1 MGQPTSTV
9 SLDEMISQ
17 RQVLLCNF
25 AKGHIGEANAKL
37 LGALITTE
45 IFLTA
50 LARQTLPEHERVDHY
65 LYLDECQNI
74 STTVLGSILSESRKY
89 RLNLT
94 LSHQFLDQLEPDI
107 VQSIF
112 GTVGTLIAFRL
123 GSPDAITLEKEFMP
137 EFRAV
142 DLQHLEQY

>member
-74 STTVLGSILSESRKY
+74 STTVLGSILSESAASGAVLGICKAGCEWY
-89 RLNLT
+89 
-94 LSHQFLDQLEPDI
+94 DKPA
-107 VQSIF
+107 V
-112 GTVGTLIAFRL
+112 FR
-123 GSPDAITLEKEFMP
+123 PDAAASPTGAP
-137 EFRAV
+137 
-142 DLQHLEQY
+142 